1 MRRGLVLFA
10 ALLLGVALA
19 QGDVDPR
26 EEAKRQKEL
35 LLSTAGI
42 LPTELVVMQG
52 EELFH
57 RKGPSG
63 KTMAEC
69 DFGLGK
75 GSWRGRR
82 RGFPATSWTRTGLRT
97 WTAASSP
104 A

>member
-1 MRRGLVLFA
+1 M
-10 ALLLGVALA
+10 A

-75 GSWRGRR
+75 GVLEGAAARTRRIAIASPGCCASRPPRATTTRSRWRW
-82 RGFPATSWTRTGLRT
+82 PTTS
-97 WTAASSP
+97 AA
-104 A
+104 